1 MFVYAIGSPW
11 LQIGIGGQLLDFAT
25 TLPASG
31 PCCHDGRDPSGHQI
45 VARILDTRRQSNDE
59 YGNATELHIIAELEE
74 NSMSRLFA
82 VTRSRGTAWNDSLSL
97 EQQAD
102 WGGHADFMNALH
114 AEGFVLLG
122 GPLEGTSDV
131 LLIIRADDANE
142 IHARLSADSWTGKDL
157 LRIKQIVPWT
167 LRLGSLG

>member
-1 MFVYAIGSPW
+1 
-11 LQIGIGGQLLDFAT
+11 
-25 TLPASG
+25 
-31 PCCHDGRDPSGHQI
+31 
-45 VARILDTRRQSNDE
+45 
-59 YGNATELHIIAELEE
+59 
-74 NSMSRLFA
+74 MSRLFA
-82 VTRSRGTAWNDSLSL
+82 VTRSRGTAWNVSLSL

-102 WGGHADFMNALH
+102 WRGHADFMNVLH

-142 IHARLSADSWTGKDL
+142 IHARLSADSWTSKDL

>member
-1 MFVYAIGSPW
+1 
-11 LQIGIGGQLLDFAT
+11 
-25 TLPASG
+25 
-31 PCCHDGRDPSGHQI
+31 
-45 VARILDTRRQSNDE
+45 
-59 YGNATELHIIAELEE
+59 
-74 NSMSRLFA
+74 MSRLFA

-102 WGGHADFMNALH
+102 WSGHADFMNALH

-142 IHARLSADSWTGKDL
+142 IHARLSADS
-157 LRIKQIVPWT
+157 
-167 LRLGSLG
+167 